1 MTPQPWNQTC
11 KLREDV
17 RKGELSLAEF
27 AADLNDVRTGGA
39 PIVYR
44 DANMFFDRTYP
55 TFRMKEL
62 TRDVLR
68 RLAGQ
73 GGKPVLRLQVAY
85 GGGKTHTLITLLHL
99 AERGNAMNT
108 HVTVKEFLASAGLAG
123 APSARVA
130 LLPCDK
136 LDVNEGMEVYGPE
149 GQKRQVYTLWGALAY
164 QLAGEAGYA
173 RLKDHDEKNTV
184 PAEPLLV
191 DLLKAPLKDGL
202 GALVLVDEAVWY
214 YRQAVLKDP
223 RMLGAIKDFF
233 QVLNQAVAKVEKAS
247 MVASLIAS
255 RLEANDQTGTQCL
268 AALEDVFQR
277 IAEPV
282 EPVTR
287 EDVAEILRRRLFEY
301 VPGETERRPIIDSV
315 MAGLRKLP
323 VPESRYDQAAYN
335 RWADSYP
342 FHPELINVLY
352 QKWTQMNGFQRTRGA
367 LRLLAYA
374 LRDSESGD
382 NQTLIG
388 ISALLPY
395 GAHGQG
401 LSSALNELVEICD
414 TSSRWTPI
422 LTGELAKA
430 KEIQTL
436 LPTLTAREVEQA
448 VVATF
453 LHSQPMGQH
462 ASPPE
467 LLELLAHPT
476 IDASA
481 IDEGLRKWRE
491 KSWFLVENPDVWQLG
506 TTANLTHMHIQA
518 MSWLN
523 EPDIDDELRA
533 RIKNVTNLKSVD
545 GGVEVHTLPSSGPRD
560 ISDDLK
566 LRFVVLGPECSV
578 ELGKPLP
585 APVEAYFNQVTGPEN
600 PRTYRNNI
608 LALAPEASRLAGLR
622 EQVRRYLGW
631 ARMEKPD
638 VQKLLTDSQRQ
649 QLPGKKQEAVNN
661 LPESVVA
668 AYNVLVAVDEDGS
681 VRAQPIRTS
690 TTVGGTPFE
699 RIKSML
705 AEDERLVTTA
715 LDPELILPG
724 SYFALWAEGQT
735 SRRVTDI
742 MQAFSQFP
750 RLPRLLRSSS
760 LYETLRRG
768 VQSGLL
774 VLRLPRADGSARAWW
789 RIPPDEDT
797 MMRPELEL
805 LASKDAILENLDSDL
820 LKPNQLDDLWVGT
833 PQPKTTLARLYAY
846 FDGKR
851 APRLQ
856 SSKVIQ
862 EVVLQAIGKG
872 LLMAQ
877 VDGAAFYREPAPDSI
892 LKDTLELLP
901 PPAPV
906 HGADL
911 LKQSLPDAWAGSPVS
926 LKTLARSLEV
936 KSGHSIPWG
945 MLAGAVAE
953 ALNLHL
959 LEIDPAGGAWPCSP
973 VLSDQVLLKMPDK
986 IDLTAE
992 TIAKALVYTGSNTP
1006 SLRAI
1011 KEALE
1016 TQFFGGK
1023 QIPLDVFTAKAQEAI
1038 SGGMLDSLDQW
1049 QSGNPLAIRV
1059 KTPSKT
1065 LFAEAQLNPA
1075 ALQEFAETIEK
1086 FNALAPELSFTFRVS
1101 ISAEGK
1107 APDEETI
1114 RRLNEL
1120 LGKVKSG
1127 WKLG

>member
-1 MTPQPWNQTC
+1 MSIQSWNQIC

-27 AADLNDVRTGGA
+27 AADLNDVRTGSA
-39 PIVYR
+39 PVVYR

-62 TRDVLR
+62 TRDVLK

-99 AERGNAMNT
+99 AERGNTLNA
-108 HVTVKEFLASAGLAG
+108 HHTVREFLAFAGLAE
-123 APSARVA
+123 APAARVA

-136 LDVNEGMEVYGPE
+136 LDVNEGMEVYGPD
-149 GQKRQVYTLWGALAY
+149 GTKRQVRTLWGALAY
-164 QLAGEAGYA
+164 QLAGETGYA
-173 RLKDHDEKNTV
+173 RLKDHDETNTV

-191 DLLKAPLKDGL
+191 DLLNAPLKENL
-202 GALVLVDEAVWY
+202 GTLVLVDEAVWY

-233 QVLNQAVAKVEKAS
+233 QVLNQAVAKVERAS

-255 RLEANDQTGTQCL
+255 RLESNDQTGMQCL
-268 AALEDVFQR
+268 TALDDVFQR

-287 EDVAEILRRRLFEY
+287 EDVAEILRRRLFEN
-301 VPGETERRPIIDSV
+301 VPGESERRPIIDSL

-335 RWADSYP
+335 KWTDSYP

-374 LRDSESGD
+374 LRDSESND
-382 NQTLIG
+382 AQSVIG
-388 ISALLPY
+388 LSSLLPY
-395 GAHGQG
+395 GQHGQG
-401 LSSALNELVEICD
+401 LSAALNELVEICD
-414 TSSRWTPI
+414 TTSRWTPI
-422 LTGELAKA
+422 LTGELAKV
-430 KEIQTL
+430 KEIQAL
-436 LPTLTAREVEQA
+436 LPSLQAREIEQA
-448 VVATF
+448 VIATF
-453 LHSQPMGQH
+453 LHSQPIGQH
-462 ASPPE
+462 ASTVE
-467 LLELLAHPT
+467 LLELLVHPT
-476 IDASA
+476 VDASSV
-481 IDEGLRKWRE
+481 DEGLRKWRE

-518 MSWLN
+518 MGWLS
-523 EPDIDDELRA
+523 ESDIDDELRA
-533 RIKNVTNLKSVD
+533 RIKNVASLKAADS
-545 GGVEVHTLPSSGPRD
+545 GVEVHALPSSGPRD
-560 ISDDLK
+560 VGDDLK
-566 LRFVVLGPECSV
+566 LHYVILGPECSV

-585 APVEAYFNQVTGPEN
+585 APVEAYFNHVTGPEN
-600 PRTYRNNI
+600 PRTYRNNV
-608 LALAPEASRLAGLR
+608 LALAPEVSRLAGLR

-638 VQKLLTDSQRQ
+638 VQKLLTDTQRQ

-668 AYNVLVAVDEDGS
+668 AYNILAAVDENGQ
-681 VRAQPIRTS
+681 VRAQALRAS
-690 TTVGGTPFE
+690 STVGGTPFE

-705 AEDERLVTTA
+705 TEDERLVTVA
-715 LDPELILPG
+715 LDPDLILPG
-724 SYFALWAEGQT
+724 SYFALWSEDQVA
-735 SRRVTDI
+735 RRVTDI
-742 MQAFSQFP
+742 VQAFSQFP

-768 VQSGLL
+768 VQSGVL
-774 VLRLPRADGSARAWW
+774 VLRLPRADGSARTWW
-789 RIPPDEDT
+789 RIPPDDDT
-797 MMRPELEL
+797 MLRPEMEL
-805 LASKDAILENLDSDL
+805 LSTRNALLENLDIDL
-820 LKPNQLDDLWVGT
+820 LKPGQLDGLW
-833 PQPKTTLARLYAY
+833 PLSEPKTTLANLLSY

-851 APRLQ
+851 APQ
-856 SSKVIQ
+856 VSSPKV
-862 EVVLQAIGKG
+862 VRDALLQAVGRG

-877 VDGAAFYREPAPDSI
+877 IDGTAFYCETIPDVS
-892 LKDTLELLP
+892 LDDKLELLP
-901 PPAPV
+901 PPKPI

-911 LKQSLPDAWAGSPVS
+911 LKQSLPDAWQGESSS
-926 LKTLARSLEV
+926 LKTIADGLTA
-936 KSGHSIPWG
+936 KAGHAIPWG
-945 MLAGAVAE
+945 MLTNALDE

-959 LEIDPAGGAWPCSP
+959 LELDPSGETWPCSP
-973 VLSDQVLLKMPDK
+973 VLVEQVRLRIPEK
-986 IDLTAE
+986 INLTAE
-992 TIAKALVYTGSNTP
+992 TISKALIYTGSNTP

-1016 TQFFGGK
+1016 IQFFGGK
-1023 QIPLDVFTAKAQEAI
+1023 QIPMDVFVAKAQEAI
-1038 SGGMLDSLDQW
+1038 SDGMLEALDQG
-1049 QSGNPLAIRV
+1049 QSGNPLAVRV
-1059 KTPSKT
+1059 KTPAKT
-1065 LFAEAQLNPA
+1065 LFAEAQLGSA
-1075 ALQEFAETIEK
+1075 ALQEFAENLEK
-1086 FNALAPELSFTFRVS
+1086 LINLAPELAFTFRIS

-1107 APDEETI
+1107 APDEELLKQ
-1114 RRLNEL
+1114 LNEL
-1120 LGKVKSG
+1120 LNTIKPG